1 MSWRAPTDSPQW
13 DLARAINT
21 RPPAIFRRCHIWFAA
36 VGWSLP
42 PKDLANADAR
52 LHWMSPIGSVCLFG
66 DYLENDTVLLELS
79 DLNEQLNLNR
89 ARPVA
94 SLGVS
99 RHAIE
104 YASQNLGLVNE
115 IGGAK
120 MRLQDPEAAVAPRR

>member
-1 MSWRAPTDSPQW
+1 
-13 DLARAINT
+13 
-21 RPPAIFRRCHIWFAA
+21 
-36 VGWSLP
+36 
-42 PKDLANADAR
+42 
-52 LHWMSPIGSVCLFG
+52 MSPIGSVCLFG
-66 DYLENDTVLLELS
+66 DYLENDTVLLEFS

-120 MRLQDPEAAVAPRR
+120 MRLQDPEAAVAPRQ